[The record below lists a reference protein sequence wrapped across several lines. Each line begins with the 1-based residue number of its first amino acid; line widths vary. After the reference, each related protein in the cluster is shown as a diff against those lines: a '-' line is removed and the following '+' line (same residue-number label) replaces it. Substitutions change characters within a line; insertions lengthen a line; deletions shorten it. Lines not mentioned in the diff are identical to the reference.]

1 MRRCLDR
8 RGVVLGVVVIGALM
22 TTAVVRVVRGHDDDV
37 GVDDDALE
45 GPTDADEALVSWFA
59 RSPLTNG
66 TLAEGA
72 MYTVIQREYD
82 YDGEVKRRGRQRGLF
97 STISGDRGVLA
108 TVRVSGGMT
117 ATRGD
122 WEENGPQRALA
133 EVNYE
138 WALAVML
145 MRERAKG
152 KASKFAPFVHSLYA
166 HTPASAVVVSAGA
179 REALE
184 AYSAGET
191 IQDADADVKR
201 GWASAKK
208 TFKQFPTIFSNVIS
222 SRVRRSRRLWRLCA
236 RTRSPSIRRMATAL
250 QARRIARSFPWRI

>member
-1 MRRCLDR
+1 
-8 RGVVLGVVVIGALM
+8 
-22 TTAVVRVVRGHDDDV
+22 
-37 GVDDDALE
+37 
-45 GPTDADEALVSWFA
+45 
-59 RSPLTNG
+59 
-66 TLAEGA
+66 

-133 EVNYE
+133 EVNDE

-166 HTPASAVVVSAGA
+166 HTPASAVVPKLDAPPSSAA
-179 REALE
+179 PATVMPSTP
-184 AYSAGET
+184 A
-191 IQDADADVKR
+191 V
-201 GWASAKK
+201 AS
-208 TFKQFPTIFSNVIS
+208 TTN
-222 SRVRRSRRLWRLCA
+222 
-236 RTRSPSIRRMATAL
+236 M
-250 QARRIARSFPWRI
+250 